1 MKKFFDFNGTIN
13 GTIFF
18 LRNLFVAVL
27 LIPCLILSLFFVGI
41 VSMEL
46 FNSVGIDFQELQAQM
61 ETGTL
66 NQQELNAQL
75 EEGVKDIYKAYE
87 DNPEEILNIIKS
99 AFTSFWIISFIISII
114 PVVWFSLSTYFKR
127 VTALFSKNSVYIFF
141 GLIFTDLIL
150 DYLIFKNFLS
160 GPIFKISLLLSL
172 IIFLILII
180 KDSGIQPEDHE
191 G

>member
-13 GTIFF
+13 GTTFF

-27 LIPCLILSLFFVGI
+27 LIPCLILSLFFAGI
-41 VSMEL
+41 VIIEL
-46 FNSVGIDFQELQAQM
+46 LNSVGIDFQELQEQM
-61 ETGTL
+61 ETGTFD
-66 NQQELNAQL
+66 QQELNTRM
-75 EEGVKDIYKAYE
+75 EEGFK
-87 DNPEEILNIIKS
+87 DNPDEILNIIKS
-99 AFTSFWIISFIISII
+99 AFTPFWIISLIISII

-160 GPIFKISLLLSL
+160 GPVFKISLLLSL
-172 IIFLILII
+172 IIFMILII

>member
-13 GTIFF
+13 GTTFF
-18 LRNLFVAVL
+18 LRNLFVAVF
-27 LIPCLILSLFFVGI
+27 LIPCLILSLFFAGI

-46 FNSVGIDFQELQAQM
+46 LNSVGIDFQDIQAQM
-61 ETGTL
+61 ETGTFD
-66 NQQELNAQL
+66 QQELNTQM
-75 EEGVKDIYKAYE
+75 EEGFK
-87 DNPEEILNIIKS
+87 DNPEEILNIFKN
-99 AFTSFWIISFIISII
+99 AFTPFWIISFVISII

-127 VTALFSKNSVYIFF
+127 ITALFSKNSIYIFF
-141 GLIFTDLIL
+141 GLVITDIIL

-172 IIFLILII
+172 IIFMILII
-180 KDSGIQPEDHE
+180 KDSGIEEEEHE